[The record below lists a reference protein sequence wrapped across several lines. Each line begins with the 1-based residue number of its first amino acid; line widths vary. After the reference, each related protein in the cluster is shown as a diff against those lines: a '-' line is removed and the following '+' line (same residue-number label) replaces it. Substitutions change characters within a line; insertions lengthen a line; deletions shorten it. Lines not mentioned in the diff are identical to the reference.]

1 MSNVTSSVERTED
14 AQGATRHHASG
25 NGHTAFVPVTQ
36 LEEMIQQRLREERAR
51 LEREMGVE
59 EATHAHFRRPE
70 ERAFTKA
77 QRPHTTVLFG
87 GLTWKHERILQ
98 GSIAGLGYK
107 VMPLPNAD
115 KQSFQIGK
123 EYGNNGQCN
132 PTYFTVGNLVKYL
145 QSLEAQ
151 GLTKQ
156 AIVDNYVYVTAGAC
170 GPCRFGMYEAEYRL
184 ALRNAGFDGFRVL
197 LFQQGGGLDQAG
209 LEAGLDLNID
219 FFIGMLNGMNFGDL
233 LLDIADQIRPFEVK
247 KGETDRVLRE
257 CVEYMHEVMKAR
269 RPYTFEG
276 KLADVMWAKTPGL
289 AKTTEFLGKFL
300 RQLFSDH
307 YVDGLRWCFDRLNTI
322 EVDYLRV
329 KPICKVT
336 GEFWAQTTESDGNF
350 NMFPFLD
357 REGAQVIREPVAT
370 WTSYLLNQ
378 TKNEARDRRGLK
390 EGEEMPRWF
399 EIRKHAARE
408 VDFVKKLSLLWLA
421 SKIYNRE
428 YDRLRA
434 ALGNK
439 PHALVNQLELLRMGH
454 PYYNSRAEGGEG
466 HLEVAKNIYYSNKE
480 LCHMVLSLKP
490 FGCMPS
496 TQSDGAQSAVVSH
509 YKDMI
514 FLPIETSGEGDVNAH
529 SRVQMAL
536 GEAKVKAKNEFARV
550 LQETGRSLE
559 EIRAYVEAH
568 PGMQRPAWKIPH
580 HKGVIGTAANFVK
593 QVAALMDADAKGGRL
608 RTLQKVAAM
617 F

>member
-1 MSNVTSSVERTED
+1 MSNIAPSTERAGTSPGET
-14 AQGATRHHASG
+14 QHQNGG
-25 NGHTAFVPVTQ
+25 NGHTAFVPVSQ
-36 LEEMIQQRLREERAR
+36 LEEMIQQRVREERAR
-51 LEREMGVE
+51 LEREVGIAE
-59 EATHAHFRRPE
+59 TTHLHFRRPE
-70 ERAFTKA
+70 ERPFTKA

-145 QSLEAQ
+145 QSLEGQ

-156 AIVDNYVYVTAGAC
+156 DIIDNYIYVTAGAC

-184 ALRNAGFDGFRVL
+184 ALRNSGFDGFRVL

-233 LLDIADQIRPFEVK
+233 LLDISDQIRPFEVK

-257 CVEYMHEVMKAR
+257 CVEYMYEVMKAR
-269 RPYTFEG
+269 QPYKLDG
-276 KLADVMWAKTPGL
+276 QLADIMWAKTPGL
-289 AKTTEFLGKFL
+289 ATMTELMGKFL

-307 YVDGLRWCFDRLNTI
+307 FVDGLRWCFDRLNTI
-322 EVDYLRV
+322 DVDYLRV

-357 REGAQVIREPVAT
+357 REGAQIVREPVAT

-378 TKNEARDRRGLK
+378 AKNEARDRRGLH
-390 EGEEMPRWF
+390 EGEERPRWY
-399 EIRKHAARE
+399 ELGKHAQRE
-408 VDFVKKLSLLWLA
+408 LEFVKKLAMLTLA
-421 SKIYNRE
+421 GKIYNRE

-466 HLEVAKNIYYSNKE
+466 HLEVAKNIYYSNKD

-496 TQSDGAQSAVVSH
+496 TQSDGAQSAVISH
-509 YKDMI
+509 FKDMI
-514 FLPIETSGEGDVNAH
+514 YIPIETSGEGDVNAH

-536 GEAKVKAKNEFARV
+536 GEAKVKAKNEFAQV
-550 LQETGRSLE
+550 LEETGRSLDD
-559 EIRAYVEAH
+559 IRAYVVAH
-568 PGMQRPAWKIPH
+568 PEMQRPAWRIAH
-580 HKGVIGTAANFVK
+580 TKGVVGTAANFVK
-593 QVAALMDADAKGGRL
+593 QVAALMDADEKGGRL
-608 RTLQKVAAM
+608 WKLRKVAAM

>member
-1 MSNVTSSVERTED
+1 MS
-14 AQGATRHHASG
+14 
-25 NGHTAFVPVTQ
+25 Q
-36 LEEMIQQRLREERAR
+36 LEDLIQQRLRQERAR
-51 LEREMGVE
+51 LEREAGIE
-59 EATHAHFRRPE
+59 EATHTHFRRPE
-70 ERAFTKA
+70 ERPFTKA

-145 QSLEAQ
+145 QSLEGQ
-151 GLTKQ
+151 GLAKQ
-156 AIVDNYVYVTAGAC
+156 EIVDNYVYVTAGAC

-233 LLDIADQIRPFEVK
+233 LLDISDQIRPFEVK

-257 CVEYMHEVMKAR
+257 CVEYMHEVMKSR
-269 RPYTFEG
+269 RPYKFEG
-276 KLADVMWAKTPGL
+276 KLADVAWAKTPGL
-289 AKTTEFLGKFL
+289 ANTVEFLGKFV

-307 YVDGLRWCFDRLNTI
+307 FVDGLCWCFERLNTI
-322 EVDYLRV
+322 DVDYLRV

-357 REGAQVIREPVAT
+357 REGAQIIREPVAT

-390 EGEEMPRWF
+390 EGEAMPRWY
-399 EIRKHAARE
+399 ELGKHAPRE
-408 VDFVKKLSLLWLA
+408 LDFVKKLTMLWLA
-421 SKIYNRE
+421 GKIYNRE

-439 PHALVNQLELLRMGH
+439 PHALVNQLELLRVGH

-466 HLEVAKNIYYSNKE
+466 HLEVAKNIYYSNKD

-496 TQSDGAQSAVVSH
+496 TQSDGAQSAVISH
-509 YKDMI
+509 FKDMI
-514 FLPIETSGEGDVNAH
+514 YIPIETSGEGDVNAH

-550 LQETGRSLE
+550 LQETGRTLDD
-559 EIRAYVEAH
+559 IRAYVEAH
-568 PGMQRPAWKIPH
+568 PEMQRPAWNITH
-580 HKGVIGTAANFVK
+580 HKGVVGTAANFVK

-608 RTLQKVAAM
+608 RKLQKVAAM

>member
-1 MSNVTSSVERTED
+1 MSNTAPSAERTE
-14 AQGATRHHASG
+14 ALPGETRHQTGG
-25 NGHTAFVPVTQ
+25 NGHTAFVPVSQ

-51 LEREMGVE
+51 LEREAGIGE
-59 EATHAHFRRPE
+59 GTHEHFRRPE
-70 ERAFTKA
+70 ERPFTKA

-184 ALRNAGFDGFRVL
+184 ALRNSGFDGFRVL

-233 LLDIADQIRPFEVK
+233 LLDISDQIRPFEVK

-257 CVEYMHEVMKAR
+257 CVEYMYEVMKAR
-269 RPYTFEG
+269 QPYKFEG
-276 KLADVMWAKTPGL
+276 KFADVTWAKTPGL
-289 AKTTEFLGKFL
+289 ANTVEFLGKFL

-307 YVDGLRWCFDRLNTI
+307 FVDGLRWCFERLNTI
-322 EVDYLRV
+322 DVDYLRV

-357 REGAQVIREPVAT
+357 REGAQIIREPVAT

-378 TKNEARDRRGLK
+378 AKNEARDRRGLK
-390 EGEEMPRWF
+390 EGEERPRWYEF
-399 EIRKHAARE
+399 AKHAQRQL
-408 VDFVKKLSLLWLA
+408 DFVKKLTMLWLA
-421 SKIYNRE
+421 GKIYNRE

-434 ALGNK
+434 ALGHK
-439 PHALVNQLELLRMGH
+439 PHALVNQLELLRVGH

-466 HLEVAKNIYYSNKE
+466 HLEVAKNIYYSNKD

-496 TQSDGAQSAVVSH
+496 TQSDGAQSAVISH
-509 YKDMI
+509 FKDMI
-514 FLPIETSGEGDVNAH
+514 YIPIETSGEGDVNAH

-550 LQETGRSLE
+550 LEETGRTLDD
-559 EIRAYVEAH
+559 IRAYVEAH
-568 PGMQRPAWKIPH
+568 PEMQRPAWQIQH
-580 HKGVIGTAANFVK
+580 CTGVVGTAANFVK
-593 QVAALMDADAKGGRL
+593 QVATMMDADDKGRRARKL
-608 RTLQKVAAM
+608 HKVAAM
-617 F
+617 L

>member
-1 MSNVTSSVERTED
+1 MSDAAPSVEPIETTQENN
-14 AQGATRHHASG
+14 GHG
-25 NGHTAFVPVTQ
+25 NGRNGQTAFVPISQ

-51 LEREMGVE
+51 LEQEAGIE
-59 EATHAHFRRPE
+59 EKRHEHFKRPE

-77 QRPHTTVLFG
+77 QRSHTTVLFG

-115 KQSFQIGK
+115 KQSFQLGK

-151 GLTKQ
+151 GLSKQ
-156 AIVDNYVYVTAGAC
+156 HIMDNYFYVTAGAC

-184 ALRNAGFDGFRVL
+184 ALRNSGFDGFRVL
-197 LFQQGGGLDQAG
+197 LFQQAGGLDQAG
-209 LEAGLDLNID
+209 IEAGLDLNID

-233 LLDIADQIRPFEVK
+233 LLDISDQIRPFELK

-257 CVEYMHEVMKAR
+257 CVEYMHEVMKGR
-269 RPYTFEG
+269 RPYKFEG
-276 KLADVMWAKTPGL
+276 KLADFMWAHKPGL
-289 AKTTEFLGKFL
+289 ANTVEFLGKFL

-307 YVDGLRWCFDRLNTI
+307 FVDGIRWCFERLNAI
-322 EVDYLRV
+322 DVDYLRV

-357 REGAQVIREPVAT
+357 REGAQIIREPIAT
-370 WTSYLLNQ
+370 WTSYLINQ
-378 TKNEARDRRGLK
+378 AKNEAKDRRGLK
-390 EGEEMPRWF
+390 EGEAMPRWY
-399 EIRKHAARE
+399 EVGKHAQRE
-408 VDFVKKLSLLWLA
+408 LDYYKKRIMLTLA
-421 SKIYNRE
+421 GKIYNRE

-439 PHALVNQLELLRMGH
+439 PHALVNQLELQRVGH

-466 HLEVAKNIYYSNKE
+466 HLEIAKNIYYSNKD

-496 TQSDGAQSAVVSH
+496 TQSDGAQSAVISH
-509 YKDMI
+509 FKDMI
-514 FLPIETSGEGDVNAH
+514 YIPIETSGEGDVNAH

-550 LQETGRSLE
+550 LQETGRTLD
-559 EIRAYVEAH
+559 EIRAYVDAH
-568 PGMQRPAWKIPH
+568 PEMNRPAWKIQH
-580 HKGVIGTAANFVK
+580 HKGLVGTAANFVK
-593 QVAALMDADAKGGRL
+593 QVAALMDAEEKGGKL
-608 RTLQKVAAM
+608 RKLQKEAAV